1 MSKQNKLTIPEQM
14 HHINPPRNFAPATPE
29 AFRIATD
36 TEEIAME
43 DTRSRKRRQ
52 DIPSSSN
59 QSLPMPFMDES
70 STLRKT

>member
-1 MSKQNKLTIPEQM
+1 MSKQNKPTIPEHM
-14 HHINPPRNFAPATPE
+14 HHINPPRNFAPAMPE
-29 AFRIATD
+29 VFRIATD

-52 DIPSSSN
+52 GIPSSSN

-70 STLRKT
+70 